1 MTRYYHATPKDNLT
15 SIMQHGI
22 QARFGEVYCSTNE
35 DSAARWICFTRMGCK
50 EIITLPFNRPQGD
63 KRMRLG
69 TDHSPMMTKIL
80 GIDEEGASFTSS
92 ESIPPED
99 IEWGAVMV
107 YQNPHYTAEAEQMM
121 LKMLKQNQDALMRRG
136 AEAMKNE
143 IGVEEE

>member
-1 MTRYYHATPKDNLT
+1 
-15 SIMQHGI
+15 
-22 QARFGEVYCSTNE
+22 
-35 DSAARWICFTRMGCK
+35 
-50 EIITLPFNRPQGD
+50 
-63 KRMRLG
+63 MRLG

-107 YQNPHYTAEAEQMM
+107 YQNPHYTPEAEQMM